1 MANEADILV
10 RFGADVGPLKKGAKE
25 ASTSL
30 DKVGTAA
37 KAGGAGLAKLGGAA
51 TAAGVAFLAFS
62 KLVGDNVNELKNQAT
77 VANTSI
83 TAFKD
88 LAFAAKSVGV
98 EQDTLA
104 DILKDVN
111 DKIGDFVQTGAGPM
125 VDFFEKIG
133 PMVGVTAD
141 NFKDLSGDQA
151 LKLYVD
157 SLNSANLSQ
166 ADMVFYME
174 AIASDATKLLPLY
187 ADQSAELDRLAKKY
201 SDVNEQLGLTA
212 NQADALGDMKES
224 FDLLGVTAGNAGT
237 QIISTFA
244 EPITD
249 FLETTIE
256 LIPTLTNHFID
267 FFNSFIDAK
276 DINSISQIE
285 TQIQAVSEEMTRL
298 IALDKEL
305 KDLENDPAYKDATWP
320 TRGTDES
327 AYTEDMQF
335 QQDRLDALN
344 EQLLVLNQ
352 QNEARQLEKPGA
364 EGTSGPATPAESDED
379 YLAKR
384 RDEEKQKLLDSQ
396 VEIVDIV
403 DLQIKTLED
412 KEKEHLTEMARLNKE
427 YVDGRLSSGE
437 DFSKTDLERQEEWA
451 KASKAIDSAKH
462 KEAWGAASDFFGGMA
477 VLMSSSVE
485 EEFKI
490 GKAAA
495 IAQASIDGVSSAISA
510 FKFGSKIG
518 GPVVGALMAA
528 SSAVSTGM
536 MINKLMSASSSGSSS
551 GNPAAGVSS
560 VDPAITSTAAAGAA
574 GQTAQSGSQ
583 SQSLYIEGIDPGSM
597 FSGEQVRNLID
608 KINEAGSDG
617 KQVMLV

>member
-37 KAGGAGLAKLGGAA
+37 KAGGAGLAKLGTAA

-187 ADQSAELDRLAKKY
+187 ADQSAELERLSEKY
-201 SDVNEQLGLTA
+201 SDVNDQLALTA

-249 FLETTIE
+249 FLETTIS
-256 LIPTLTNHFID
+256 LLPSLTNNFID
-267 FFNSFIDAK
+267 FFNSFLDAK
-276 DINSISQIE
+276 DINSISQIQ
-285 TQIQAVSEEMTRL
+285 T
-298 IALDKEL
+298 
-305 KDLENDPAYKDATWP
+305 
-320 TRGTDES
+320 
-327 AYTEDMQF
+327 
-335 QQDRLDALN
+335 
-344 EQLLVLNQ
+344 QLLDVGDEIAFQEERLLTARGRTKQSIEGIIEREQ
-352 QNEARQLEKPGA
+352 QRKAELQLQLDLLKEQNAIRLEKPD
-364 EGTSGPATPAESDED
+364 GTSGPATPAESDAD

-396 VEIVDIV
+396 TETVDIV

-412 KEKEHLTEMARLNKE
+412 KEKEHLAEMARLNKE

-451 KASKAIDSAKH
+451 KASKAIDSSKH

-536 MINKLMSASSSGSSS
+536 MLNKLMSASSSSSSS

-560 VDPAITSTAAAGAA
+560 VDPATTSTAAAAMS
-574 GQTAQSGSQ
+574 GQSGQSNAQSNAQ
-583 SQSLYIEGIDPGSM
+583 TQSLYIEGIDPGSM

>member
-1 MANEADILV
+1 MASNEDIIFK
-10 RFGADVGPLKKGAKE
+10 FGADVGPLKKGTKE
-25 ASTSL
+25 ATTSL
-30 DKVGTAA
+30 DKVGDAA
-37 KAGGAGLAKLGGAA
+37 KAGGANLLKLGTAA

-201 SDVNEQLGLTA
+201 SEVNEQLGLTA

-249 FLETTIE
+249 FLETTIS
-256 LIPTLTNHFID
+256 LLPSLTNNFID
-267 FFNSFIDAK
+267 FFNSFLDAK
-276 DINSISQIE
+276 DINSISQIQ
-285 TQIQAVSEEMTRL
+285 T
-298 IALDKEL
+298 
-305 KDLENDPAYKDATWP
+305 
-320 TRGTDES
+320 
-327 AYTEDMQF
+327 
-335 QQDRLDALN
+335 
-344 EQLLVLNQ
+344 QLLDVGDEIAFQEERLLTARGRTKQ
-352 QNEARQLEKPGA
+352 SIEGIIEREKQRKAELQLQLDLLKEQNATRLEKP
-364 EGTSGPATPAESDED
+364 EGTTGPAAPVESDAD
-379 YLAKR
+379 YLARR
-384 RDEEKQKLLDSQ
+384 RDEEKQKLLDNQ

-412 KEKEHLTEMARLNKE
+412 KEKEHLAEMARLNKE

-536 MINKLMSASSSGSSS
+536 MLNKLMSASSSGSSS

-560 VDPAITSTAAAGAA
+560 VDPATTSTAAAGAA
-574 GQTAQSGSQ
+574 GQTAQAGSQ

>member
-1 MANEADILV
+1 MASNEDIIFK
-10 RFGADVGPLKKGAKE
+10 FGADVGPLKKGTKE
-25 ASTSL
+25 ATTSL

-37 KAGGAGLAKLGGAA
+37 KAGGAGLAKLGTAA

-62 KLVGDNVNELKNQAT
+62 KLVADNVTELKNQAT

-83 TAFKD
+83 TNFKNM
-88 LAFAAKSVGV
+88 AFAAKSVGV

-166 ADMVFYME
+166 SDMVFYME

-187 ADQSAELDRLAKKY
+187 ADQSAELERLSEKY
-201 SDVNEQLGLTA
+201 SDVNDQLALTA
-212 NQADALGDMKES
+212 NQADALGDLKES

-237 QIISTFA
+237 QVISAFA
-244 EPITD
+244 NPLSD
-249 FLETTIE
+249 FLDSVSSI
-256 LIPTLTNHFID
+256 IPAVTNQFID
-267 FFNSFIDAK
+267 FFNVFLDAESYSSIEHID
-276 DINSISQIE
+276 
-285 TQIQAVSEEMTRL
+285 TQISNITETMKEMIDYNDKINNLGADYPMVSPAINKDFRENLSIQQDLLDTFILQKNVLEEKRL
-298 IALDKEL
+298 QNVPTGGTGAGATGEGELGDVITSALEEFHALLLPPEETLEL
-305 KDLENDPAYKDATWP
+305 KGQWIKTV
-320 TRGTDES
+320 
-327 AYTEDMQF
+327 EDM
-335 QQDRLDALN
+335 
-344 EQLLVLNQ
+344 
-352 QNEARQLEKPGA
+352 
-364 EGTSGPATPAESDED
+364 
-379 YLAKR
+379 
-384 RDEEKQKLLDSQ
+384 
-396 VEIVDIV
+396 
-403 DLQIKTLED
+403 
-412 KEKEHLTEMARLNKE
+412 EKEHLTEMARLNKE

-451 KASKAIDSAKH
+451 KASKAIDSAKN

-536 MINKLMSASSSGSSS
+536 MLNKLMSASSSGSSS

-574 GQTAQSGSQ
+574 GQTAQAGSQ

>member
-10 RFGADVGPLKKGAKE
+10 RFGADVGPLKKGAKD

-37 KAGGAGLAKLGGAA
+37 KAGGVGLAKLGTAA
-51 TAAGVAFLAFS
+51 AAAGVAFLAFS

-187 ADQSAELDRLAKKY
+187 ADQSAELERLSEKY
-201 SDVNEQLGLTA
+201 SDVNDQLGLTA

-249 FLETTIE
+249 FLETTIG
-256 LIPTLTNHFID
+256 LLPSLTNNFID
-267 FFNSFIDAK
+267 FFNSFLDAK
-276 DINSISQIE
+276 DINSISQIQ
-285 TQIQAVSEEMTRL
+285 T
-298 IALDKEL
+298 
-305 KDLENDPAYKDATWP
+305 
-320 TRGTDES
+320 
-327 AYTEDMQF
+327 
-335 QQDRLDALN
+335 
-344 EQLLVLNQ
+344 QLLDVGDEIAFQEERLLTARGRTKQSIEGIIEREQ
-352 QNEARQLEKPGA
+352 QRKAELQLQLDLLKEQNAIRLEKPD
-364 EGTSGPATPAESDED
+364 GTSGPATPAESDAD

-384 RDEEKQKLLDSQ
+384 RDEEKQNLLDSQ
-396 VEIVDIV
+396 TEIVDIV

-560 VDPAITSTAAAGAA
+560 VDPTTTSTAADAA
-574 GQTAQSGSQ
+574 MSGQSAQSNAQ
-583 SQSLYIEGIDPGSM
+583 TQSLYIEGIDPGSM

>member
-10 RFGADVGPLKKGAKE
+10 RFGADVGPLKKGAKD

-37 KAGGAGLAKLGGAA
+37 KAGGVGLAKLGTAA
-51 TAAGVAFLAFS
+51 AAAGVAFLAFS

-249 FLETTIE
+249 FLETTIG
-256 LIPTLTNHFID
+256 LLPSLTNNFID
-267 FFNSFIDAK
+267 FFNSFLDAK
-276 DINSISQIE
+276 DINSISQIQ
-285 TQIQAVSEEMTRL
+285 T
-298 IALDKEL
+298 
-305 KDLENDPAYKDATWP
+305 
-320 TRGTDES
+320 
-327 AYTEDMQF
+327 
-335 QQDRLDALN
+335 
-344 EQLLVLNQ
+344 QLLDVGDEIAFQEERLLTARGRTKQSIEGIIGREQ
-352 QNEARQLEKPGA
+352 QRKAELQLQLDLLKEQNATRLEKPDS
-364 EGTSGPATPAESDED
+364 TTGPTAPAESDED
-379 YLAKR
+379 YLAR
-384 RDEEKQKLLDSQ
+384 RKEEEKQKLLDSQ

-536 MINKLMSASSSGSSS
+536 MLNKLMSASSSGSSS

-560 VDPAITSTAAAGAA
+560 VDPAITSTAADAA
-574 GQTAQSGSQ
+574 MSGQSAQSNAQ
-583 SQSLYIEGIDPGSM
+583 TQSLYIEGIDPGSM

>member
-37 KAGGAGLAKLGGAA
+37 KAGGAGLAKLGTAA

-201 SDVNEQLGLTA
+201 SDVNDQLALTA

-249 FLETTIE
+249 FLETTIG
-256 LIPTLTNHFID
+256 LLPSLTNNFID
-267 FFNSFIDAK
+267 FFNSFLDAK
-276 DINSISQIE
+276 DINSISQIQ
-285 TQIQAVSEEMTRL
+285 T
-298 IALDKEL
+298 
-305 KDLENDPAYKDATWP
+305 
-320 TRGTDES
+320 
-327 AYTEDMQF
+327 
-335 QQDRLDALN
+335 
-344 EQLLVLNQ
+344 QLLNVGDEIAFQEERLLTARGRTKQ
-352 QNEARQLEKPGA
+352 SIEGIIEREKQRKAELQLQLDLLKEQNATRLEKPDSA
-364 EGTSGPATPAESDED
+364 SVPATPAESDED

-384 RDEEKQKLLDSQ
+384 RNEEKQKLLDNQ

-574 GQTAQSGSQ
+574 GQTAQAGSQ

>member
-37 KAGGAGLAKLGGAA
+37 KAGGAGLAKLGTAA

-187 ADQSAELDRLAKKY
+187 ADQSAELERLSEKY
-201 SDVNEQLGLTA
+201 SDVNDQLALTA

-249 FLETTIE
+249 FLETTIS
-256 LIPTLTNHFID
+256 LLPSLTNNFID
-267 FFNSFIDAK
+267 FFNSFLDAK
-276 DINSISQIE
+276 DINSISQIQ
-285 TQIQAVSEEMTRL
+285 T
-298 IALDKEL
+298 
-305 KDLENDPAYKDATWP
+305 
-320 TRGTDES
+320 
-327 AYTEDMQF
+327 
-335 QQDRLDALN
+335 
-344 EQLLVLNQ
+344 QLLDVGDEIAFQEERLLTARGRTKQSIEGIIEREQ
-352 QNEARQLEKPGA
+352 QRKAELQLQLDLLKEQNAIRLEKPD
-364 EGTSGPATPAESDED
+364 GTSGPATPAESDAD

-396 VEIVDIV
+396 TETVDIV

-412 KEKEHLTEMARLNKE
+412 KEKEHLAEMARLNKE

-437 DFSKTDLERQEEWA
+437 DF
-451 KASKAIDSAKH
+451 
-462 KEAWGAASDFFGGMA
+462 
-477 VLMSSSVE
+477 
-485 EEFKI
+485 
-490 GKAAA
+490 
-495 IAQASIDGVSSAISA
+495 
-510 FKFGSKIG
+510 
-518 GPVVGALMAA
+518 
-528 SSAVSTGM
+528 
-536 MINKLMSASSSGSSS
+536 
-551 GNPAAGVSS
+551 
-560 VDPAITSTAAAGAA
+560 
-574 GQTAQSGSQ
+574 
-583 SQSLYIEGIDPGSM
+583 
-597 FSGEQVRNLID
+597 
-608 KINEAGSDG
+608 
-617 KQVMLV
+617 

>member
-187 ADQSAELDRLAKKY
+187 ADQSAELERLSEKY
-201 SDVNEQLGLTA
+201 SDVNDQLALTA

-249 FLETTIE
+249 FLETTIG
-256 LIPTLTNHFID
+256 LLPSLTNNFID
-267 FFNSFIDAK
+267 FFNSFLDAK
-276 DINSISQIE
+276 DINSISQIQ
-285 TQIQAVSEEMTRL
+285 T
-298 IALDKEL
+298 
-305 KDLENDPAYKDATWP
+305 
-320 TRGTDES
+320 
-327 AYTEDMQF
+327 
-335 QQDRLDALN
+335 
-344 EQLLVLNQ
+344 QLLDVGDEIAFQEERLLTARGRTRQ
-352 QNEARQLEKPGA
+352 SIEGIIEREKQRRAELQLQLDLLKEQNATRLEKP
-364 EGTSGPATPAESDED
+364 EGTSGPATPVESDED
-379 YLAKR
+379 YLAR
-384 RDEEKQKLLDSQ
+384 RAEEEKQNLLDSQ

-412 KEKEHLTEMARLNKE
+412 KEKEHLAEMARLNKE

-451 KASKAIDSAKH
+451 KASKAIDSAKN

-536 MINKLMSASSSGSSS
+536 MLNKLMSASSSGSSS

-574 GQTAQSGSQ
+574 GQTAQAGSQ

>member
-30 DKVGTAA
+30 DKVGNAA
-37 KAGGAGLAKLGGAA
+37 KAGGAGLAKLGTAA

-249 FLETTIE
+249 FLETTIS
-256 LIPTLTNHFID
+256 LLPSLTNNFID
-267 FFNSFIDAK
+267 FFNSFLDAK
-276 DINSISQIE
+276 DINSISQIQ
-285 TQIQAVSEEMTRL
+285 T
-298 IALDKEL
+298 
-305 KDLENDPAYKDATWP
+305 
-320 TRGTDES
+320 
-327 AYTEDMQF
+327 
-335 QQDRLDALN
+335 
-344 EQLLVLNQ
+344 QLLNVGDEIAFQEERLLTARGRTKQSIEGIIEREQ
-352 QNEARQLEKPGA
+352 QRKAELQLQLDLLKEQNAIRLEKPD
-364 EGTSGPATPAESDED
+364 GTSGPATPAESDED

-384 RDEEKQKLLDSQ
+384 RDEEKQKLLDNQ

-536 MINKLMSASSSGSSS
+536 MLNKLMSASSSGSSS

-574 GQTAQSGSQ
+574 GQTAQAGSQ

>member
-37 KAGGAGLAKLGGAA
+37 KAGGAGLAKLGTAA

-187 ADQSAELDRLAKKY
+187 ADQSAELERLSAKY
-201 SDVNEQLGLTA
+201 SDVNDQLALTA

-249 FLETTIE
+249 FLETTIS
-256 LIPTLTNHFID
+256 LLPSLTNNFID
-267 FFNSFIDAK
+267 FFNSFLDAK
-276 DINSISQIE
+276 DINSISQIQ
-285 TQIQAVSEEMTRL
+285 T
-298 IALDKEL
+298 
-305 KDLENDPAYKDATWP
+305 
-320 TRGTDES
+320 
-327 AYTEDMQF
+327 
-335 QQDRLDALN
+335 
-344 EQLLVLNQ
+344 QLLDVGDEIAFQEERLLTARGRTKQ
-352 QNEARQLEKPGA
+352 SIEGIIEREKQRKAELQLQLDLLKEQNATRLEKP

-536 MINKLMSASSSGSSS
+536 MLNKLMSASSSGSSS

-560 VDPAITSTAAAGAA
+560 VDPAITSTAADAA
-574 GQTAQSGSQ
+574 MSGQSAQSNAQ
-583 SQSLYIEGIDPGSM
+583 TQSLYIEGIDPGSM

>member
-1 MANEADILV
+1 MASNEDIIFK
-10 RFGADVGPLKKGAKE
+10 FGADVGPLKKGTKE
-25 ASTSL
+25 ATTSL
-30 DKVGTAA
+30 DKVGDAA
-37 KAGGAGLAKLGGAA
+37 KAGGAGLAKLGTAA

-62 KLVGDNVNELKNQAT
+62 KLVGDNVNELKNQAA

-83 TAFKD
+83 ATFRN

-187 ADQSAELDRLAKKY
+187 ADQSAELERLSAKY
-201 SDVNEQLGLTA
+201 SDVNDQIALTA

-224 FDLLGVTAGNAGT
+224 FDLLGATAGNAGN

-249 FLETTIE
+249 FLETTIG
-256 LIPTLTNHFID
+256 LLPSLTNNFID
-267 FFNSFIDAK
+267 FFNSFLDAK
-276 DINSISQIE
+276 DINSISQIQ
-285 TQIQAVSEEMTRL
+285 T
-298 IALDKEL
+298 
-305 KDLENDPAYKDATWP
+305 
-320 TRGTDES
+320 
-327 AYTEDMQF
+327 
-335 QQDRLDALN
+335 
-344 EQLLVLNQ
+344 QLLDVGDEIAFQEERLLTARGRTKQ
-352 QNEARQLEKPGA
+352 SIEGIIEREKQRKAELQLQLDLLKEQNATRLEKPDSTT
-364 EGTSGPATPAESDED
+364 GTAAPVESDAD

-384 RDEEKQKLLDSQ
+384 RDEEKQKLLDNQ
-396 VEIVDIV
+396 VEIVNIV

-437 DFSKTDLERQEEWA
+437 DFSKTDLERQQA
-451 KASKAIDSAKH
+451 F
-462 KEAWGAASDFFGGMA
+462 SDLTKKIAYDETQEKLNIYSQMA
-477 VLMSSSVE
+477 GNLSRLMSSSSKE
-485 EEFKI
+485 LFNI

-495 IAQASIDGVSSAISA
+495 MAQATIDGYSSVLSAYKAGNAVGGPIIGGLFAATAGISA
-510 FKFGSKIG
+510 
-518 GPVVGALMAA
+518 AA
-528 SSAVSTGM
+528 
-536 MINKLMSASSSGSSS
+536 MIANINSASFG
-551 GNPAAGVSS
+551 GGGKKPTAPVAS
-560 VDPAITSTAAAGAA
+560 VPSIADTAAAAA
-574 GQTAQSGSQ
+574 SQGSQ
-583 SQSLYIEGIDPGSM
+583 SQQQASPQKNIAISLQGDT
-597 FSGEQVRNLID
+597 FSRDSVLSL
-608 KINEAGSDG
+608 INEFNGAIGDG
-617 KQVMLV
+617 AVLRVS

>member
-10 RFGADVGPLKKGAKE
+10 RFGADVGPLKKGAKD

-30 DKVGTAA
+30 DKVGDAA
-37 KAGGAGLAKLGGAA
+37 KAGGANLLKLGTAA

-187 ADQSAELDRLAKKY
+187 ADQSAELERLSEKY
-201 SDVNEQLGLTA
+201 SDVNDQLALTA

-249 FLETTIE
+249 FLETTIS
-256 LIPTLTNHFID
+256 LLPSLTNNFID
-267 FFNSFIDAK
+267 FFNSFLDAK
-276 DINSISQIE
+276 DINSISQIQ
-285 TQIQAVSEEMTRL
+285 T
-298 IALDKEL
+298 
-305 KDLENDPAYKDATWP
+305 
-320 TRGTDES
+320 
-327 AYTEDMQF
+327 
-335 QQDRLDALN
+335 
-344 EQLLVLNQ
+344 QLLDVGDEIAFQEERLLTARGRTKQSIEGIIEREQ
-352 QNEARQLEKPGA
+352 QRKAELQLQLDLLKEQNAIRLEKPD
-364 EGTSGPATPAESDED
+364 GTSGPATPAESDAD

-396 VEIVDIV
+396 TETVDIV

-412 KEKEHLTEMARLNKE
+412 KEKEHLAEMARLNKE

-510 FKFGSKIG
+510 FKFGTKIG

-536 MINKLMSASSSGSSS
+536 MLNKLMSASSSSSSS

-560 VDPAITSTAAAGAA
+560 VDPATTSTAAAG
-574 GQTAQSGSQ
+574 GQTAQAGSQ
-583 SQSLYIEGIDPGSM
+583 AQSLYIEGIDPGSM

>member
-1 MANEADILV
+1 
-10 RFGADVGPLKKGAKE
+10 
-25 ASTSL
+25 
-30 DKVGTAA
+30 
-37 KAGGAGLAKLGGAA
+37 
-51 TAAGVAFLAFS
+51 
-62 KLVGDNVNELKNQAT
+62 
-77 VANTSI
+77 
-83 TAFKD
+83 
-88 LAFAAKSVGV
+88 
-98 EQDTLA
+98 
-104 DILKDVN
+104 
-111 DKIGDFVQTGAGPM
+111 M

-166 ADMVFYME
+166 SDMVFYME

-187 ADQSAELDRLAKKY
+187 ADQSAELERLSEKY
-201 SDVNEQLGLTA
+201 SDVNDQLALTA

-249 FLETTIE
+249 FLETTIG
-256 LIPTLTNHFID
+256 LLPSLTNNFID
-267 FFNSFIDAK
+267 FFNSFLDAK
-276 DINSISQIE
+276 DINSISQIQ
-285 TQIQAVSEEMTRL
+285 T
-298 IALDKEL
+298 
-305 KDLENDPAYKDATWP
+305 
-320 TRGTDES
+320 
-327 AYTEDMQF
+327 
-335 QQDRLDALN
+335 
-344 EQLLVLNQ
+344 QLLDVGDEIAFQEERLLTARGRTRQSIEGIIEREQ
-352 QNEARQLEKPGA
+352 QRKAELQLQLDLLKEQNAIRLEKP

-384 RDEEKQKLLDSQ
+384 RDEEKQKLLDNQ

-536 MINKLMSASSSGSSS
+536 MLNKLMSASSSGSSS

-574 GQTAQSGSQ
+574 GQTAQAGSQ

>member
-166 ADMVFYME
+166 SDMVFYME

-187 ADQSAELDRLAKKY
+187 ADQSAELERLSEKY
-201 SDVNEQLGLTA
+201 SEVNEQLGLTA

-224 FDLLGVTAGNAGT
+224 FDLLGATAGNAGN

-249 FLETTIE
+249 FLETTIS
-256 LIPTLTNHFID
+256 LLPSLTNNFID
-267 FFNSFIDAK
+267 FFNSFLDAK
-276 DINSISQIE
+276 DINSISQIQ
-285 TQIQAVSEEMTRL
+285 T
-298 IALDKEL
+298 
-305 KDLENDPAYKDATWP
+305 
-320 TRGTDES
+320 
-327 AYTEDMQF
+327 
-335 QQDRLDALN
+335 
-344 EQLLVLNQ
+344 QLLDVGDEIAFQEERLLTARGRTKQSIEGIIEREQ
-352 QNEARQLEKPGA
+352 QRKAELQLQLDLLKEQNATRLEKP

-379 YLAKR
+379 YLARR
-384 RDEEKQKLLDSQ
+384 RDEEKQKLLDNQ

-560 VDPAITSTAAAGAA
+560 VDPAITSTAADAAMA
-574 GQTAQSGSQ
+574 GQSAQSNAQ
-583 SQSLYIEGIDPGSM
+583 TQSLYIEGIDPGSM

>member
-1 MANEADILV
+1 MASNEDIIFK
-10 RFGADVGPLKKGAKE
+10 FGADVGPLKKGAKE

-30 DKVGTAA
+30 DKVGDAA
-37 KAGGAGLAKLGGAA
+37 KAGGAGLAKLGTAA

-62 KLVGDNVNELKNQAT
+62 KLVGDNVNELKNQAA

-83 TAFKD
+83 ATFRN

-125 VDFFEKIG
+125 VDFFEKIA

-187 ADQSAELDRLAKKY
+187 ADQSAELERLSAKY
-201 SDVNEQLGLTA
+201 SDVNDQLALTA

-224 FDLLGVTAGNAGT
+224 FDLLGATAGNAGN

-249 FLETTIE
+249 FLETTIG
-256 LIPTLTNHFID
+256 LLPSLTNNFID
-267 FFNSFIDAK
+267 FFNSFLDAK
-276 DINSISQIE
+276 DINSISQIQ
-285 TQIQAVSEEMTRL
+285 T
-298 IALDKEL
+298 
-305 KDLENDPAYKDATWP
+305 
-320 TRGTDES
+320 
-327 AYTEDMQF
+327 
-335 QQDRLDALN
+335 
-344 EQLLVLNQ
+344 QLLDVGDEIAFQEERLLTARGRTKQ
-352 QNEARQLEKPGA
+352 SIEGIIEREKQRKAELQLQLDLLKEQNATRLEKPDS
-364 EGTSGPATPAESDED
+364 TTGPAAPVESDAD
-379 YLAKR
+379 YLARR
-384 RDEEKQKLLDSQ
+384 RDEEKQKLLDNQ

-412 KEKEHLTEMARLNKE
+412 KEKEHLAEMARLNKE

-536 MINKLMSASSSGSSS
+536 MLNKLMSASSSSSSS

-560 VDPAITSTAAAGAA
+560 VDPATTSTAAAG
-574 GQTAQSGSQ
+574 GQTAQAGSQ
-583 SQSLYIEGIDPGSM
+583 AQSLYIEGIDPGSM

>member
-30 DKVGTAA
+30 DKVAGATKNLKAPVVMMVTTIAA
-37 KAGGAGLAKLGGAA
+37 AGL
-51 TAAGVAFLAFS
+51 AFLAFS
-62 KLVGDNVNELKNQAT
+62 RHVADSATELKNQAT

-83 TAFKD
+83 TNFKNM
-88 LAFAAKSVGV
+88 AFAAKSVGV

-166 ADMVFYME
+166 SDMVFYME

-187 ADQSAELDRLAKKY
+187 ADQSAELERLSQKY
-201 SDVNEQLGLTA
+201 SDVNDELALTA
-212 NQADALGDMKES
+212 NQADALGDLKES

-237 QIISTFA
+237 QVISSFA
-244 EPITD
+244 NPLSD
-249 FLETTIE
+249 FLDTVSSI
-256 LIPTLTNHFID
+256 IPVVTNKFID
-267 FFNSFIDAK
+267 FFNVFLDAESYSSIEHID
-276 DINSISQIE
+276 
-285 TQIQAVSEEMTRL
+285 TQISNITETMKEMIDYNDKINNLGADYPMVSPAINQDFKDNLAIQQDLLDTFILQKNVLEEKRL
-298 IALDKEL
+298 QNVPTGGTGAGATGEGELGDVITSALEEFHALLLPPEETLEL
-305 KDLENDPAYKDATWP
+305 KGQWIKTV
-320 TRGTDES
+320 
-327 AYTEDMQF
+327 EDM
-335 QQDRLDALN
+335 
-344 EQLLVLNQ
+344 
-352 QNEARQLEKPGA
+352 
-364 EGTSGPATPAESDED
+364 
-379 YLAKR
+379 
-384 RDEEKQKLLDSQ
+384 
-396 VEIVDIV
+396 
-403 DLQIKTLED
+403 
-412 KEKEHLTEMARLNKE
+412 EKEHLTEMARLNKE

-462 KEAWGAASDFFGGMA
+462 LEQRNAASQFFGGMA
-477 VLMSSSVE
+477 DLMSSGVKR
-485 EEFKI
+485 EFEI

-495 IAQASIDGVSSAISA
+495 IAQASIDGVSSAISS
-510 FKFGSKIG
+510 FKYGASIG
-518 GPVVGALMAA
+518 GPVLGGLMAA

-536 MINKLMSASSSGSSS
+536 LINKLMSSSHNSGSATTPALPTTDPIPDTPADPSS
-551 GNPAAGVSS
+551 PSA
-560 VDPAITSTAAAGAA
+560 PR
-574 GQTAQSGSQ
+574 SQ

>member
-10 RFGADVGPLKKGAKE
+10 RFGADVGPLKKGAKD

-37 KAGGAGLAKLGGAA
+37 KAGGVGLAKLGTAA
-51 TAAGVAFLAFS
+51 AAAGVAFLAFS
-62 KLVGDNVNELKNQAT
+62 KLVADNVTELKNQAT

-83 TAFKD
+83 TNFKNM
-88 LAFAAKSVGV
+88 AFAAKSVGV

-166 ADMVFYME
+166 SDMVFYME

-187 ADQSAELDRLAKKY
+187 ADQSAELERLSQKY
-201 SDVNEQLGLTA
+201 SDVNDELALTA
-212 NQADALGDMKES
+212 NQADALGDLKES

-237 QIISTFA
+237 QVISTFA
-244 EPITD
+244 KPLTE
-249 FLETTIE
+249 FLEATTE
-256 LIPTLTNHFID
+256 MVPVLTNKFVD
-267 FFNSFIDAK
+267 FFNTFLDAENISSVE
-276 DINSISQIE
+276 DIN
-285 TQIQAVSEEMTRL
+285 TQLENTNERM
-298 IALDKEL
+298 IALL
-305 KDLENDPAYKDATWP
+305 AYKEQMAAGGGLLDGSYLVTYNEEVERLEQRLMDLNIQKEKLETKPRLEQVGTGAGGPTGQSDA
-320 TRGTDES
+320 
-327 AYTEDMQF
+327 
-335 QQDRLDALN
+335 
-344 EQLLVLNQ
+344 
-352 QNEARQLEKPGA
+352 
-364 EGTSGPATPAESDED
+364 D

-384 RDEEKQKLLDSQ
+384 RDEEKQKLLDNQ
-396 VEIVDIV
+396 IEIVDIV
-403 DLQIKTLED
+403 DIQIKTLED
-412 KEKEHLTEMARLNKE
+412 KEKEHLAEMARLNKE
-427 YVDGRLSSGE
+427 YVDGRLTSGE
-437 DFSKTDLERQEEWA
+437 DFSKTDLERQEDWA
-451 KASKAIDSAKH
+451 KASKAIESTKH
-462 KEAWGAASDFFGGMA
+462 KEARDAASQFFGGMA

-495 IAQASIDGVSSAISA
+495 IAQASIDGVSAAISS
-510 FKFGSKIG
+510 FKYGADIG

-536 MINKLMSASSSGSSS
+536 MLNKLYSASSSGSSS
-551 GNPAAGVSS
+551 GSPAAGVSS
-560 VDPAITSTAAAGAA
+560 AAAVSSATADAA
-574 GQTAQSGSQ
+574 LAGNAPQSNSQ
-583 SQSLYIEGIDPGSM
+583 SRNLHISGIDPGSM
-597 FSGEQVRNLID
+597 FSGDQVRSLID

-617 KQVMLV
+617 KQVMLR

>member
-1 MANEADILV
+1 MASNEDIIFK
-10 RFGADVGPLKKGAKE
+10 FGADVGPLKKGTKE
-25 ASTSL
+25 ATTSL
-30 DKVGTAA
+30 DKVGDAA
-37 KAGGAGLAKLGGAA
+37 KAGGANLLKLGTAA

-62 KLVGDNVNELKNQAT
+62 KLVGDNVNELKNQAA

-83 TAFKD
+83 ATFRN

-201 SDVNEQLGLTA
+201 SEVNEQLGLTA

-249 FLETTIE
+249 FLETTIS
-256 LIPTLTNHFID
+256 LLPSLTNNFID
-267 FFNSFIDAK
+267 FFNSFLDAK
-276 DINSISQIE
+276 DINSISQIQ
-285 TQIQAVSEEMTRL
+285 T
-298 IALDKEL
+298 
-305 KDLENDPAYKDATWP
+305 
-320 TRGTDES
+320 
-327 AYTEDMQF
+327 
-335 QQDRLDALN
+335 
-344 EQLLVLNQ
+344 QLLDVGDEIAFQEERLLTARGRTKQ
-352 QNEARQLEKPGA
+352 SIEGIIEREKQRKAELQLQLDLLKEQNATRLEKP
-364 EGTSGPATPAESDED
+364 EGTTGPAAPVESDAD

-384 RDEEKQKLLDSQ
+384 RDEEKQKLLDNQ

-536 MINKLMSASSSGSSS
+536 MINKLMSASSSSSSS
-551 GNPAAGVSS
+551 GNPAAGVSTT
-560 VDPAITSTAAAGAA
+560 DPAANTPADAAESAPRS
-574 GQTAQSGSQ
+574 QT
-583 SQSLYIEGIDPGSM
+583 QSLYIEGIDPGSM

>member
-10 RFGADVGPLKKGAKE
+10 RFGADVGPLKKGAKD

-30 DKVGTAA
+30 DKVGDAA
-37 KAGGAGLAKLGGAA
+37 KAGGANLLKLGTAA

-187 ADQSAELDRLAKKY
+187 ADQSAELERLSAKY
-201 SDVNEQLGLTA
+201 SDVNDQLALTA

-249 FLETTIE
+249 FLETTIS
-256 LIPTLTNHFID
+256 LLPSLTNNFID
-267 FFNSFIDAK
+267 FFNSFLDAK
-276 DINSISQIE
+276 DINSISQIQ
-285 TQIQAVSEEMTRL
+285 T
-298 IALDKEL
+298 
-305 KDLENDPAYKDATWP
+305 
-320 TRGTDES
+320 
-327 AYTEDMQF
+327 
-335 QQDRLDALN
+335 
-344 EQLLVLNQ
+344 QLLDVGDEIAFQEERLLTARGRTKQ
-352 QNEARQLEKPGA
+352 SIEGIIEREKQRKAELQLQLDLLKEQNATRLEKPDS
-364 EGTSGPATPAESDED
+364 TTGPAAPVESDED
-379 YLAKR
+379 YLARR
-384 RDEEKQKLLDSQ
+384 RDEEKQKLLDNQ

-536 MINKLMSASSSGSSS
+536 MLNKLMSASSSGSSS

-560 VDPAITSTAAAGAA
+560 VDPATTSTAAAGAA
-574 GQTAQSGSQ
+574 GQTAQAGSQ

>member
-1 MANEADILV
+1 MASNEDIIFK
-10 RFGADVGPLKKGAKE
+10 FGADVGPLKKGTKE
-25 ASTSL
+25 ATTSL

-37 KAGGAGLAKLGGAA
+37 KSGSVGLAKLGTAA

-62 KLVGDNVNELKNQAT
+62 KLVGDNVNELKNQAA

-83 TAFKD
+83 TNFKNM
-88 LAFAAKSVGV
+88 AFAAKSVGV

-166 ADMVFYME
+166 SDMVFYME

-187 ADQSAELDRLAKKY
+187 ADQSAELDRLSQKY

-212 NQADALGDMKES
+212 NQADSMGDMKEA

-267 FFNSFIDAK
+267 FFNSFLDAK

-320 TRGTDES
+320 TKGTDES

-364 EGTSGPATPAESDED
+364 DGTSGPATPALSDED

-396 VEIVDIV
+396 TETVDIV
-403 DLQIKTLED
+403 DLQFKTLED

-427 YVDGRLSSGE
+427 YVDGRLTSGE
-437 DFSKTDLERQEEWA
+437 DFSKTDLERQQEWA
-451 KASKAIDSAKH
+451 AKSKAIESQANQENWNAASKALGDLS
-462 KEAWGAASDFFGGMA
+462 S
-477 VLMSSSVE
+477 LMQSE
-485 EEFKI
+485 DKKAFKI
-490 GKAAA
+490 GQAAA
-495 IAQASIDGVSSAISA
+495 IAQATIDGISA
-510 FKFGSKIG
+510 AIGSYKVGAGIG
-518 GPVVGALMAA
+518 GPPLGAAFAAA
-528 SSAVSTGM
+528 SGISTAM
-536 MINKLMSASSSGSSS
+536 MINKLAAASPSGGSS
-551 GNPAAGVSS
+551 GNPASGVSTTAP
-560 VDPAITSTAAAGAA
+560 VADTAAAETSSSAPQA
-574 GQTAQSGSQ
+574 Q
-583 SQSLYIEGIDPGSM
+583 SQSLYINGIDPGSM
-597 FSGEQVRNLID
+597 FSGDQVRNLID

-617 KQVMLV
+617 KQVILV

>member
-1 MANEADILV
+1 MASNEDIIFK
-10 RFGADVGPLKKGAKE
+10 FGADVGPLKKGTKE
-25 ASTSL
+25 ATTSL
-30 DKVGTAA
+30 DKVGDAA
-37 KAGGAGLAKLGGAA
+37 KAGGANLLKLGTAA

-62 KLVGDNVNELKNQAT
+62 KLVGDNVNELKNQAA

-83 TAFKD
+83 ATFRN

-201 SDVNEQLGLTA
+201 SEVNEQLGLTA

-249 FLETTIE
+249 FLETTIS
-256 LIPTLTNHFID
+256 LLPSLTNNFID
-267 FFNSFIDAK
+267 FFNSFLDAK
-276 DINSISQIE
+276 DINSISQIQ
-285 TQIQAVSEEMTRL
+285 T
-298 IALDKEL
+298 
-305 KDLENDPAYKDATWP
+305 
-320 TRGTDES
+320 
-327 AYTEDMQF
+327 
-335 QQDRLDALN
+335 
-344 EQLLVLNQ
+344 QLLDVGDEIAFQEERLLTARGRTKQ
-352 QNEARQLEKPGA
+352 SIEGIIEREKQRKAELQLQLDLLKEQNATRLEKP
-364 EGTSGPATPAESDED
+364 EGTTGPAAPVESDAD

-384 RDEEKQKLLDSQ
+384 RDEEKQKLLDNQ

-510 FKFGSKIG
+510 FKFGTKIG

-536 MINKLMSASSSGSSS
+536 MLNKLMSASSSSSSS

-560 VDPAITSTAAAGAA
+560 VDPATTSTEAAG
-574 GQTAQSGSQ
+574 GQTAQAGSQ
-583 SQSLYIEGIDPGSM
+583 AQSLYIEGIDPGSM

>member
-37 KAGGAGLAKLGGAA
+37 KAGGVGLAKLGTAA

-187 ADQSAELDRLAKKY
+187 ADQSAELERLSEKY
-201 SDVNEQLGLTA
+201 SDVNDQLALTA

-249 FLETTIE
+249 FLETTIS
-256 LIPTLTNHFID
+256 LLPSLTNNFID
-267 FFNSFIDAK
+267 FFNSFLDAK
-276 DINSISQIE
+276 DINSISQIQ
-285 TQIQAVSEEMTRL
+285 T
-298 IALDKEL
+298 
-305 KDLENDPAYKDATWP
+305 
-320 TRGTDES
+320 
-327 AYTEDMQF
+327 
-335 QQDRLDALN
+335 
-344 EQLLVLNQ
+344 QLLDVGDEIAFQEERLLTARGRTKQSIEGIIEREQ
-352 QNEARQLEKPGA
+352 QRKAELQLQLDLLKEQNAIRLEKPD
-364 EGTSGPATPAESDED
+364 GTSGPATPAESDAD

-396 VEIVDIV
+396 TETVDIV

-412 KEKEHLTEMARLNKE
+412 KEKEHLAEMARLNKE

-451 KASKAIDSAKH
+451 KASKAIDSAKN

-536 MINKLMSASSSGSSS
+536 MLNKLMSASSSGSSS

-560 VDPAITSTAAAGAA
+560 VDPAITSTAADAA
-574 GQTAQSGSQ
+574 MSGQSAQSNAQ
-583 SQSLYIEGIDPGSM
+583 TQSLYIEGIDPGSM